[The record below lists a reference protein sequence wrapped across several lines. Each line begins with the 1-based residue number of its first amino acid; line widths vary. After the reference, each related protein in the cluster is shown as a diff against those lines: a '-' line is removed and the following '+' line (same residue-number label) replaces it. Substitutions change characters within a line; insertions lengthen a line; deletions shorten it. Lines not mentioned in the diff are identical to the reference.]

1 MSIHGSVTQRSPSN
15 GLEDISLEHAVRRH
29 LEALLQS
36 EHFDASSR
44 SREFLAYVVEE
55 VLAGRDSDLSQ
66 ASIAIAVFG
75 RRPDFDAIIDPI
87 VRVQAGRLRRSLERY
102 YLLTGDGDAL
112 RIELPKGSYA
122 PVFRQKTAGNGAGR
136 SAARRL
142 RPADG
147 ESAWPALLVHRL
159 SSSSPPDGELAMQ
172 ADDELTR
179 ELCRHGDVRVVRED
193 DARATERPPAASLR
207 FELLGTLRRVEDRR
221 LIGVRLMDRAH
232 GQQIWSDEYDGGP
245 TADGWTPRL
254 ADIFRVIA
262 ARTGAEH
269 GVIHRLLAGEH
280 ASGRRYEAD
289 DCSAVAAYHHVL
301 FSRDV
306 TELAPVLEA
315 LQHVI
320 VRAPEIA
327 TGWTY
332 LARLYL
338 MNHSFE
344 LSALH
349 TPISQTLKYASQAVL
364 LVPDNARARCVLA
377 ETLLVIGE
385 LGAARDEL
393 EQGLRLNLHSLAH
406 LETIGWLMALA
417 GDWQGGMRVLH
428 EARERNPYCLPHV
441 SHALWADHLRRGEI
455 EAAHVAAL
463 GYRDSGFFWRD
474 LMIACCLGHLGR
486 SSEAHASVAELLQAK
501 PQFPQRGHTL
511 IGHYIK
517 SPELRETVTEGLRKA
532 GLELTS

>member
-1 MSIHGSVTQRSPSN
+1 VTQQSPSN
-15 GLEDISLEHAVRRH
+15 GLEGISLEHAVRRH

-44 SREFLAYVVEE
+44 SRKFLAYVVEV
-55 VLAGRDSDLSQ
+55 VLAGHGADLSQ

-75 RRPDFDAIIDPI
+75 RRPDFDAILDPI

-122 PVFRQKTAGNGAGR
+122 PVFRRETAGNGAR
-136 SAARRL
+136 PAAARQL

-147 ESAWPALLVHRL
+147 ESAWPALLVHGL
-159 SSSSPPDGELAMQ
+159 SSASPPDADLATQ

-193 DARATERPPAASLR
+193 DARASERPHAAFVR
-207 FELLGTLRRVEDRR
+207 FELLGTLRRVDDRR
-221 LIGVRLMDRAH
+221 LIGVRLIDRAD
-232 GQQIWSDEYDGGP
+232 GQQIWSDEYDGGR

-262 ARTGAEH
+262 ARTGGEH

-280 ASGRRYEAD
+280 ASGRHDRVD

-306 TELAPVLEA
+306 TELAPALEA
-315 LQHVI
+315 LHHLT
-320 VRAPEIA
+320 VRAPEVS

-338 MNHSFE
+338 MNYSFE

-349 TPISQTLKYASQAVL
+349 TPIGQALKYALQAVL
-364 LVPDNARARCVLA
+364 LDPVNVRARCVLA
-377 ETLLVIGE
+377 ATLLVTDE
-385 LGAARDEL
+385 LAAAREEL
-393 EQGLRLNLHSLAH
+393 EQALRLNLHSLAH
-406 LETIGWLMALA
+406 LETIGWLKALA
-417 GDWQGGMRVLH
+417 GDWRGGMRVLH
-428 EARERNPYCLPHV
+428 ESRERNPYCLPHF

-455 EAAHVAAL
+455 EAAHAAAL

-474 LMIACCLGHLGR
+474 LMTACCLGHLGR
-486 SSEAHASVAELLQAK
+486 TSEAQASAEQLLQAK
-501 PQFPQRGHTL
+501 PQFRERGRTL
-511 IGHYIK
+511 IGYFIK
-517 SPELRETVTEGLRKA
+517 PAELRETVIDGLRKA
-532 GLELTS
+532 GLELAT